1 MCKIQRACSIRLTQ
15 QDALPP
21 SREDVSCSLCRPA
34 AAEEDVAA
42 PHLTLVAP
50 ALITLEHLHSAAPV
64 YGGSLHHQQAPSPAD
79 RGNSKETIKMDS
91 SIFEFL
97 CFAFS
102 EINSKQL
109 MFNFNA

>member
-1 MCKIQRACSIRLTQ
+1 MQRACSIPLTQ
-15 QDALPP
+15 QDAPLPP
-21 SREDVSCSLCRPA
+21 SREDASCWLCRPA
-34 AAEEDVAA
+34 AAEVDVAA
-42 PHLTLVAP
+42 PQLSLVAP
-50 ALITLEHLHSAAPV
+50 ALITLQHLLSAAPV
-64 YGGSLHHQQAPSPAD
+64 SSSSLHHQQAPSPAD
-79 RGNSKETIKMDS
+79 RGNSKETINMDS